1 MNHSATHRT
10 TPARFLARAFTLYEL
25 LTVLAIVGI
34 LLAILLPTLASA
46 RRAAQTA
53 ATQTF
58 MRDIAIACNQFQL
71 DNNGTNPGR
80 FTPAEMASTEN
91 DARGFSTMQNILLDL
106 VGGEAKDLTDTAAIQ
121 NVGPLSDVTR
131 RLIVNPNL
139 IGSNRPGGKAYLIL
153 GSAQLATQNAPGRVA
168 TGVLPAHTQIPDV
181 IDYFKTPIIAWVAD
195 DRAPT
200 SPNAHR
206 QFATLTSQNEIARY
220 YWSSNRTYL
229 GQGGPQ
235 TASMLYQLRNDDP
248 RRYTMTGVLGNP
260 SFPELPNIVGPRV
273 PSQSRGQIVFH
284 SAGRNG
290 IFVGSEERGG
300 KIAAAAAGGSLA
312 AAQVQF
318 TPSVDPMSNGDF
330 DDVIVSSGN

>member
-1 MNHSATHRT
+1 MNYSPARRT
-10 TPARFLARAFTLYEL
+10 TPARLLARAFTLYEL

-46 RRAAQTA
+46 RRSAQTT
-53 ATQTF
+53 ATQTS
-58 MRDIAIACNQFQL
+58 MRNIAIACNQFQL

-80 FTPAEMASTEN
+80 FTPAEMASQEN

-106 VGGEAKDLTDTAAIQ
+106 VGGEAKDQSDAATLL
-121 NVGPLSDVTR
+121 NVGPLSDPTR
-131 RLIVNPNL
+131 QLMVNPNL

-168 TGVLPAHTQIPDV
+168 TGVLPTHTQIPDI

-200 SPNAHR
+200 SPNAYR

-229 GQGGPQ
+229 GQDGPQ
-235 TASMLYQLRNDDP
+235 TASLLYQPRNDDT

-260 SFPELPNIVGPRV
+260 SFPELSNIPGPRV

-290 IFVGSEERGG
+290 IFVGVEERGG
-300 KIAAAAAGGSLA
+300 KIAAAAAGSLA